1 MESTELYQ
9 RILGLSGPWKV
20 KDVELDVAGRSVS
33 IEVVHDPDEAVRC
46 AECGCACPR
55 YDSNRRS
62 WRHLDTC
69 QMQTI
74 LSAEIPRA
82 NCPEHGIHQVRVP
95 WAEPGSRFT
104 AMFEWVVI
112 GWLKV
117 APIKAVADLMGLSWD
132 QVDGIRHRAVARGL
146 ARRELEAPKRVGVD
160 ETSSKRGREYFTV
173 MTDIDRSIVLHVAD
187 GRNGES
193 LGECLGLLTKEQVA
207 GIDVVAM
214 DMSGA
219 YLSALRKA
227 VPDAESKIAFDK
239 FHVAQL
245 LGEAVDKVRREEAKE
260 LASRDDD
267 RLKRSRY
274 LWLTNPDN
282 YGRWKPER
290 QERFEALR
298 SSSLRTARA
307 WALKEAA
314 MEMWL
319 VDDDAEVGA
328 HWRWWYRWA
337 RLSRLEPMRKAAA
350 TLKTHLFGVFNAIRT
365 GMTNAISESM
375 NSKIQ
380 WIKRKACGF
389 RNLGR
394 FRDAIYFHL
403 GGLDMRPTSLTHTN
417 A

>member
-9 RILGLSGPWKV
+9 RILGLSGPWTV
-20 KDVELDVAGRSVS
+20 KDVDLDVAGRSVS
-33 IEVVHDPDEAVRC
+33 IEVVHDAESACCP
-46 AECGCACPR
+46 ECGGACPR
-55 YDSNRRS
+55 YDSVRRS

-104 AMFEWVVI
+104 ALFEWVVV

-117 APIKAVADLMGLSWD
+117 APISAVAELMGLTWD

-146 ARRELEAPKRVGVD
+146 ARRTLEAPKRVGVD

-173 MTDIDRSIVLHVAD
+173 MTDIDRSIVLHVAE
-187 GRNGES
+187 GRKGES
-193 LGECLGLLTKEQVA
+193 LVECLNQLTKEQVA
-207 GIDVVAM
+207 GIEVVAM

-219 YLSALRKA
+219 YLAALREA
-227 VPDAESKIAFDK
+227 LPDAEATIAFDK
-239 FHVAQL
+239 FHVAQM
-245 LGEAVDKVRREEAKE
+245 LGEAVNIVRRGESKE
-260 LASRDDD
+260 LASRQDH
-267 RLKRSRY
+267 RLKKSRH

-282 YGRWKPER
+282 YARWTPER
-290 QERFEALR
+290 RERFEALR

-319 VDDDAEVGA
+319 VDDEAERDA
-328 HWRWWYRWA
+328 HWRWWHRWA

-350 TLKTHLFGVFNAIRT
+350 TLKAHLFGVHNAIR
-365 GMTNAISESM
+365 GRITNAISESM

-389 RNLGR
+389 RNLDR

-403 GGLDMRPTSLTHTN
+403 GGLDMRPASLTHSI